1 MLEKVEQGV
10 AKACLPVRADDHDG
24 SLWLRRWDCLSNVE
38 CNRVGRFVVQQ
49 RRNGLC
55 VKRRRDYSKTI
66 TVSVATAPAQA
77 GVSGAGVAEQSPA
90 VFNGLSFGGTV
101 PADIS
106 LQFATATNPGV
117 VGLGSAGAAVQI
129 SGLID
134 TDGLVS
140 VSPLPQNDS
149 WSCQGKGV
157 ARVKT
162 RCVRSFSDSQILR
175 FSDSQI
181 LRI

>member
-1 MLEKVEQGV
+1 MTGLYGCGGGI
-10 AKACLPVRADDHDG
+10 ASATLSAIAWDG
-24 SLWLRRWDCLSNVE
+24 SLCSCDN
-38 CNRVGRFVVQQ
+38 
-49 RRNGLC
+49 NGLC
-55 VKRRRDYSKTI
+55 VKRQRDYSKTI
-66 TVSVATAPAQA
+66 TLSVATAPAQA

-117 VGLGSAGAAVQI
+117 VGFGSVGAAVQI

-175 FSDSQI
+175 I
-181 LRI
+181 